1 MEAELKQ
8 TRETATQQES
18 STSCHRRLR
27 VDAEVSGRVCRAK
40 NRAVTRVEMAEG
52 GLSEDQLRAIIDGV
66 VERLKAPTPAPG
78 EEDGRSQD
86 EGTRVPPRSPAATP
100 EGKRHE

>member
-8 TRETATQQES
+8 MLETAAQQES
-18 STSCHRRLR
+18 STSCHRQLR
-27 VDAEVSGRVCRAK
+27 VDAEVSDRVCRAK
-40 NRAVTRVEMAEG
+40 NRVVTHVEMAEG
-52 GLSEDQLRAIIDGV
+52 GLNEDQLRAIIDGV

-78 EEDGRSQD
+78 EEDGRSRD
-86 EGTRVPPRSPAATP
+86 KGTSVPLRSPAATP